1 MGITDINN
9 SCGKD
14 RSMTAAAARS
24 KKGAAGER
32 SIAGRC

>member
-9 SCGKD
+9 SCCKD
-14 RSMTAAAARS
+14 RPMTAAAARS